1 MVVVT
6 VSLDS
11 LDYSVAKFPINFPDE
26 LKGEVEEEE
35 FIAIIKSANEQFKA
49 NIFIADFWLAV
60 LFYPRFDVCFKRLR
74 ERLFR
79 SKIDKAATAI
89 NAALRP
95 IHDKLV
101 ERGIYMVATVS
112 THLYDVADADEQ
124 QEGAPAPAAAAAAS
138 YSDLKIEFR
147 LGEDA
152 KDDIEI
158 SKSRAARANGG
169 QQQQQQV
176 EKEELLENKP
186 EKHENAHQEEQLQE
200 VELGA

>member
-1 MVVVT
+1 
-6 VSLDS
+6 
-11 LDYSVAKFPINFPDE
+11 
-26 LKGEVEEEE
+26 
-35 FIAIIKSANEQFKA
+35 
-49 NIFIADFWLAV
+49 
-60 LFYPRFDVCFKRLR
+60 
-74 ERLFR
+74 
-79 SKIDKAATAI
+79 
-89 NAALRP
+89 
-95 IHDKLV
+95 
-101 ERGIYMVATVS
+101 MVATVS